1 MTIYILNLDVA
12 AALSDLI
19 NTIKLVSSGSLT
31 KESVNRHSDNAS
43 TLSYS
48 GSLLSESAKVMI
60 TNIQSLLKTVKTV
73 EDEAQRG
80 TRALES
86 AIDAIHQEI
95 RLNTSSASGDLTT
108 IKSTNGQSSENQ
120 FTPDDL
126 IKATKQITMATS
138 KAIGAAN
145 SMRQEDIIVVANMGR
160 KAVSDLLY
168 VCQCAISKLTR
179 DKQRES
185 INETNSGTNYSQQ
198 IMTIGLS
205 CANYYKDLLECI
217 QAVIIVN
224 IFYYLIP
231 ISSLSL
237 IIIQLVI
244 FYLSEYPSC

>member
-1 MTIYILNLDVA
+1 MAN
-12 AALSDLI
+12 
-19 NTIKLVSSGSLT
+19 SSADPT
-31 KESVNRHSDNAS
+31 DPTS

-95 RLNTSSASGDLTT
+95 RLNTIADVAAVKPSVSSVPPDA
-108 IKSTNGQSSENQ
+108 Q
-120 FTPDDL
+120 FTSDDL

-168 VCQCAISKLTR
+168 VCQCAIAKLAR
-179 DKQRES
+179 DKQADDS
-185 INETNSGTNYSQQ
+185 NDLSSYAQPILNAG
-198 IMTIGLS
+198 IG
-205 CANYYKDLLECI
+205 CATHYKDLLECI
-217 QAVIIVN
+217 QAVLKHVSISFSTFIIN
-224 IFYYLIP
+224 
-231 ISSLSL
+231 
-237 IIIQLVI
+237 
-244 FYLSEYPSC
+244 

>member
-1 MTIYILNLDVA
+1 MDV
-12 AALSDLI
+12 
-19 NTIKLVSSGSLT
+19 
-31 KESVNRHSDNAS
+31 AS

-86 AIDAIHQEI
+86 AIDAINQEI
-95 RLNTSSASGDLTT
+95 RFNTSSVESSTTSGTMN
-108 IKSTNGQSSENQ
+108 KSTAAAAVSEHE
-120 FTPDDL
+120 FSPDDL
-126 IKATKQITMATS
+126 IRATKQITMATS

-160 KAVSDLLY
+160 KAVSDLLF
-168 VCQCAISKLTR
+168 VCQCAVVKLTR

-185 INETNSGTNYSQQ
+185 VIDENSSNGTTNYAHQ
-198 IMTIGLS
+198 ITTVGLA

-217 QAVIIVN
+217 QAVNRLFKMCKTIHYN
-224 IFYYLIP
+224 
-231 ISSLSL
+231 
-237 IIIQLVI
+237 
-244 FYLSEYPSC
+244 

>member
-1 MTIYILNLDVA
+1 MIKEP
-12 AALSDLI
+12 I
-19 NTIKLVSSGSLT
+19 NGHGQIDAT
-31 KESVNRHSDNAS
+31 S

-95 RLNTSSASGDLTT
+95 RFNSSALGGEVAPGKAATSC
-108 IKSTNGQSSENQ
+108 STSENVQ
-120 FTPDDL
+120 FSPDDL

-160 KAVSDLLY
+160 KAVSDLLF
-168 VCQCAISKLTR
+168 VCQCALIKLKR

-185 INETNSGTNYSQQ
+185 VDDTNNEAFN
-198 IMTIGLS
+198 IMSAGLG

-217 QAVIIVN
+217 QTV
-224 IFYYLIP
+224 
-231 ISSLSL
+231 S
-237 IIIQLVI
+237 
-244 FYLSEYPSC
+244 

>member
-1 MTIYILNLDVA
+1 MA

-19 NTIKLVSSGSLT
+19 NTIKLVSSGSLA
-31 KESVNRHSDNAS
+31 KEPSGGQMDVAS

-86 AIDAIHQEI
+86 AIDAINQEI
-95 RLNTSSASGDLTT
+95 RFNTSSVESSTT
-108 IKSTNGQSSENQ
+108 TGTMNKSTAAAAVSEHE
-120 FTPDDL
+120 FSPDDL
-126 IKATKQITMATS
+126 IRATKQITMATS

-160 KAVSDLLY
+160 KAVSDLLF
-168 VCQCAISKLTR
+168 VCQCAVVKLTR

-185 INETNSGTNYSQQ
+185 VIDENSSNGANYAHQ
-198 IMTIGLS
+198 IMTVGLA

-217 QAVIIVN
+217 QAVN
-224 IFYYLIP
+224 R
-231 ISSLSL
+231 
-237 IIIQLVI
+237 
-244 FYLSEYPSC
+244 